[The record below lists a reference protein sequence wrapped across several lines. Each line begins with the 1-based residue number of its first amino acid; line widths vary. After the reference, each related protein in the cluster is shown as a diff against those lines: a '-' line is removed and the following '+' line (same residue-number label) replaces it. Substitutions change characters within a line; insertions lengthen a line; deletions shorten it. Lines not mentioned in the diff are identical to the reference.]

1 VPFIAPNEIQ
11 TTNLSTGVRGY
22 DRAETEALL
31 EQVKSSYQ
39 RVWSERETLR
49 SEVLRLQEQV
59 RENDRLR
66 AELERV
72 EPELQELQKVDQLL
86 RNALVSTERTTEKLK
101 EEARTE
107 AETTVKA
114 ARKKADELNTKAE
127 QERERLAQEIA
138 QLEET
143 AKDVRDRC
151 REILTQAL
159 EAIGA
164 SEALAE
170 PKPAKLPQKK
180 KLPTPLGE
188 LVPETEPTA

>member
-11 TTNLSTGVRGY
+11 ITGLSPALRGY
-22 DRAETEALL
+22 DKAETEALL

-39 RVWSERETLR
+39 RVWSEREELR
-49 SEVLRLQEQV
+49 AEVLRLQEQA

-66 AELERV
+66 AQLERV

-86 RNALVSTERTTEKLK
+86 RSALVSTERTTEKLR

-127 QERERLAQEIA
+127 QERQRLEQELA
-138 QLEET
+138 QLEEKT
-143 AKDVRDRC
+143 KEVRDRC
-151 REILTQAL
+151 RELLTQAL
-159 EAIGA
+159 EAIGD
-164 SEALAE
+164 SEALTQE
-170 PKPAKLPQKK
+170 LPTNSKK
-180 KLPTPLGE
+180 KLPAPLPE
-188 LVPETEPTA
+188 LSEAQPE

>member
-11 TTNLSTGVRGY
+11 TSNLSTSMRGY
-22 DRAETEALL
+22 DRAETDAML

-39 RVWSERETLR
+39 RVWSEREELR
-49 SEVLRLQEQV
+49 TEVLKLQEQA

-86 RNALVSTERTTEKLK
+86 RSALVSTERTTEKLK
-101 EEARTE
+101 EEARAE

-127 QERERLAQEIA
+127 QERQRLEEEIA
-138 QLEET
+138 QLEQT

-151 REILTQAL
+151 REVLVQAL
-159 EAIGA
+159 EAIGE
-164 SEALAE
+164 SETLTESKPKAPGTKKPAIPLAE
-170 PKPAKLPQKK
+170 LLPENKS
-180 KLPTPLGE
+180 
-188 LVPETEPTA
+188 A